1 MIIVMSKEMDEA
13 VCDIEG
19 ALVRVRTGARGS
31 PLASKTGPYIA
42 DEGYRNSTPGTD
54 GHFVFITIMGLSF
67 FRASLQAGSTGFDFS
82 SVGNVCPHH
91 IHICSWIQLAF

>member
-13 VCDIEG
+13 VCDTEG

-31 PLASKTGPYIA
+31 LLASKTGSYTA

-54 GHFVFITIMGLSF
+54 RRF
-67 FRASLQAGSTGFDFS
+67 
-82 SVGNVCPHH
+82 CPHH
-91 IHICSWIQLAF
+91 EPGFIIH